1 MNIIFISPNY
11 PEDRW
16 RYIHALRGLGVNV
29 LGIGDAGE
37 EYFPH
42 GLKGCLTDY
51 YKVDD
56 LHDYDAVYRAVSYFA
71 YQYGRPDGIESLND
85 YWATLEASLRRD
97 FNVVGFD
104 ADYARRV
111 FDKNEVRRA
120 AASAGVML
128 MHRDEDGEPM
138 LPEGAR
144 VIRCCGMVNRYG
156 KVTGVAAYEFSDLP
170 ERILKNKEL
179 LSFFSLSEKECET
192 ADSGFM
198 NTAMKVVDAV
208 RLRGGFFNLTFAVG
222 ESIWL
227 CDASFLPPEE
237 YFADVLAC
245 TGSSDVCHLWAA
257 DKVGMNMDYHILPE
271 TTVFVT
277 RRFDRSYRYSHDRI
291 MGKLTPVIRRYGRS
305 YTDTGITGDYF
316 YIFKADN
323 AAKARELIRFIQ
335 VDYADSSPIEQFPP
349 LKAVERDQLR
359 QTAIREQSSVEARML
374 LNRKVEEKIR
384 HSANGGEAGDT
395 ARGESAPNADAAG
408 GERAP
413 YTGAYEEARSMAGTS
428 SVLQ

>member
-29 LGIGDAGE
+29 LGIGDASE

-51 YKVDD
+51 FKVDD
-56 LHDYDAVYRAVSYFA
+56 LHDYDAVYRAVSYLS
-71 YQYGRPDGIESLND
+71 YKYGRPDGIESLND

-104 ADYARRV
+104 VDYARRV
-111 FDKNEVRRA
+111 FDKNAVFDC
-120 AASAGVML
+120 AASVGVKIMR
-128 MHRDEDGEPM
+128 RDVDGEPVI
-138 LPEGAR
+138 PEGSR
-144 VIRCCGMVNRYG
+144 IIRCCGMVNRYG
-156 KVTGVAAYEFSDLP
+156 KVTGAAAYEFSDLP
-170 ERILKNKEL
+170 ELIAKKKEL
-179 LSFFSLSEKECET
+179 LSFFSLSDKECDTPNVKFMDT
-192 ADSGFM
+192 AL
-198 NTAMKVVDAV
+198 KVVDAV
-208 RLRGGFFNLTFAVG
+208 RIRGGFFNLTFAVG
-222 ESIWL
+222 ENILL

-257 DKVGMNMDYHILPE
+257 DKIGMNMDYHILPE

-291 MGKLTPVIRRYGRS
+291 MSKLDPVIRRQGRC
-305 YTDTGITGDYF
+305 YTGVDITGDYF

-323 AAKARELIRFIQ
+323 AAKARELIKFIQ
-335 VDYADSSPIEQFPP
+335 VDYSDNTPIAQFPP
-349 LKAVERDQLR
+349 LRAMDRSELR
-359 QTAIREQSSVEARML
+359 QTAIREQSSVEARRL
-374 LNRKVEEKIR
+374 LSRKVEEKI
-384 HSANGGEAGDT
+384 HQS
-395 ARGESAPNADAAG
+395 S
-408 GERAP
+408 
-413 YTGAYEEARSMAGTS
+413 AYEEAKNKAGVS
-428 SVLQ
+428 ALEISK

>member
-29 LGIGDAGE
+29 LGIGDADE
-37 EYFPH
+37 EFFPH

-56 LHDYDAVYRAVSYFA
+56 LHNYDAVYRAVSFLSYK
-71 YQYGRPDGIESLND
+71 YGRPDGIESLND

-104 ADYARRV
+104 VDYARRV
-111 FDKNEVRRA
+111 FDKNAVFHTA
-120 AASAGVML
+120 LSAGIKVMK
-128 MHRDEDGEPM
+128 RDEAGEPVI
-138 LPEGAR
+138 PEGSR
-144 VIRCCGMVNRYG
+144 IVRCCGMVNRYG
-156 KVTGVAAYEFSDLP
+156 KVTGAAAYEFSDLP
-170 ERILKNKEL
+170 ELIVKNKEL
-179 LSFFSLSEKECET
+179 LSFFSISPREC
-192 ADSGFM
+192 
-198 NTAMKVVDAV
+198 NTAGVDFMENALKVVDAV

-222 ESIWL
+222 KEMVL

-291 MGKLTPVIRRYGRS
+291 MSKLDPVIRRQGRC
-305 YTDTGITGDYF
+305 YTDVNMTGDYF

-323 AAKARELIRFIQ
+323 AAKARELIKFIQ
-335 VDYADSSPIEQFPP
+335 VDYSDNSPIAQFPP
-349 LKAVERDQLR
+349 LRAVDRNELR
-359 QTAIREQSSVEARML
+359 QTAIREQSSYDARRL
-374 LNRKVEEKIR
+374 LSRKVEEKI
-384 HSANGGEAGDT
+384 HQS
-395 ARGESAPNADAAG
+395 S
-408 GERAP
+408 
-413 YTGAYEEARSMAGTS
+413 AYEEAKSKAGIAS
-428 SVLQ
+428 KDRKVLVSGKN